1 MAHHPIFAVLVESLF
16 ALGTEQVLCCLER
29 CLPSHLGGHQ
39 HGIWMAAVIGGSDDT
54 I

>member
-1 MAHHPIFAVLVESLF
+1 MPHHPIFTVLIESLF
-16 ALGTEQVLCCLER
+16 ALGAEQVLCGLER

-39 HGIWMAAVIGGSDDT
+39 HWIWMATVIGGSDDT